1 MGLLYRIIITVVE
14 TLFYSEFVI
23 RENRDYR
30 TVISRK
36 DKPFTS
42 EKIKEGS
49 CKIRPLSIMTES
61 IHYNRIKLFEEMEK
75 QFENKNEQYFKELL
89 DHHDNVVRTRAVCI
103 LAGIGAENAVEPIGQ
118 VLRHDKNALVRHEAA
133 FSLGQLGY
141 RSGIESLEDAV
152 RHDSSFFVRHE
163 AAVALGVV
171 GSEEARKTLNEA
183 LNDESE
189 EVRESA
195 VVALANLDYIKAT
208 NRPDSLFS
216 KMTGG

>member
-1 MGLLYRIIITVVE
+1 MDKILQ
-14 TLFYSEFVI
+14 SPP
-23 RENRDYR
+23 
-30 TVISRK
+30 RK
-36 DKPFTS
+36 KGCMS

-49 CKIRPLSIMTES
+49 SQIKPLSIMTES
-61 IHYNRIKLFEEMEK
+61 IHYDRIKLFEEMER
-75 QFENKNEQYFKELL
+75 QFESKNEQYFKGLL

-103 LAGIGAENAVEPIGQ
+103 LAGIGAENAVEPIGE
-118 VLRHDKNALVRHEAA
+118 VLKNDKNALVRHEAA

-141 RSGIESLEDAV
+141 RSGIEPLANAV
-152 RHDSSFFVRHE
+152 RYDSSFFVRHE
-163 AAVALGVV
+163 AAVALGVI

-208 NRPDSLFS
+208 NRADSLFS